1 MLRVINS
8 KQLIS
13 IIVPIFNVEKY
24 LDHCILSILN
34 QTFKNLEII
43 LVNDGSTDSCSV
55 MCDQYAIYDSRIKV
69 AHKINEGVS
78 SARNVGLDIA
88 TGKYVTFVDSD
99 DSVTEDY
106 IEVLY
111 NALKKTNSQISIGDF
126 IKVKS
131 EEFVIK
137 RDTILNESFQIF
149 SPREAVQKMYNN
161 PLNIHFVTVCWNLYQ
176 IDLFKSLRFPFGK
189 IHEDEYLSYKLFFS
203 AKRIVYTPNKI
214 YNYFT
219 RRGSVTTSPFSLNR
233 LDVLQALE
241 ERIIFLKNLSEFQ
254 LMNESLYFYFHNLCA
269 HLRKVRKGFPNE
281 KLIINDLKKKIRDS
295 SKTIILSKQISIRI
309 KISVIRQLI
318 ILIFLNPGYKSSSKS
333 GPIESIS

>member
-1 MLRVINS
+1 MINF
-8 KQLIS
+8 KDLIS
-13 IIVPIFNVEKY
+13 IIVPIFNVEKH

-34 QTFKNLEII
+34 QTYKNLEII
-43 LVNDGSTDSCSV
+43 LVNDGSTDGCSV

-69 AHKINEGVS
+69 VHKINEGVS
-78 SARNVGLDIA
+78 SARNVGLDIT

-111 NALKKTNSQISIGDF
+111 NALKKTNSQISTSEF
-126 IKVKS
+126 LKVKS

-137 RDTILNESFQIF
+137 KDTIRNESFQIF
-149 SPREAVQKMYNN
+149 SPREAVQKMYKT
-161 PLNIHFVTVCWNLYQ
+161 PLNTDFTTVWGNLYQ
-176 IDLFKSLRFPFGK
+176 IDLYKSLRFPFGK
-189 IHEDEYLSYKLFFS
+189 IHEDMYLSYKLFFS
-203 AKRIVYTPNKI
+203 AKRIVLTPNKI

-219 RRGSVTTSPFSLNR
+219 RQASITTSPFSLNR

-241 ERIIFLKNLSEFQ
+241 ERIIFFKNLSEFQ
-254 LMNESLYFYFHNLCA
+254 LMNESLHIYFCELIA

-295 SKTIILSKQISIRI
+295 SKIIILSKQISIRI
-309 KISVIRQLI
+309 KISVIRHLI
-318 ILIFLNPGYKSSSKS
+318 ILILYNPGYKSSSKS
-333 GPIESIS
+333 GPI

>member
-1 MLRVINS
+1 MINF
-8 KQLIS
+8 KDLIS
-13 IIVPIFNVEKY
+13 VIVPVFNVEKY

-34 QTFKNLEII
+34 QTYKNLEII
-43 LVNDGSTDSCSV
+43 LVNDGSTDSCPL

-69 AHKINEGVS
+69 IHKINEGTS
-78 SARNVGLDIA
+78 SARNVGLDIV
-88 TGKYVTFVDSD
+88 TGKYITFVDSD

-111 NALKKTNSQISIGDF
+111 DALEKTNSQISIGEF
-126 IKVKS
+126 LKVKS

-161 PLNIHFVTVCWNLYQ
+161 PLSINFVTVWGNLYQ
-176 IDLFKSLRFPFGK
+176 MDLFKSLRFPFGK
-189 IHEDEYLSYKLFFS
+189 IAEDEYLNYQLFF
-203 AKRIVYTPNKI
+203 AANHIVHTPNKI

-219 RRGSVTTSPFSLNR
+219 RQGSITTSPFSLNR

-241 ERIIFLKNLSEFQ
+241 ERIIFFKNLSEFQ
-254 LMNESLYFYFHNLCA
+254 LMNESLIFYFYELIG
-269 HLRKVRKGFPNE
+269 HLRKFIKGFPNE

-295 SKTIILSKQISIRI
+295 SKTIILSKQISIIR
-309 KISVIRQLI
+309 KIRVIMHLI
-318 ILIFLNPGYKSSSKS
+318 ISILHNPGL
-333 GPIESIS
+333 

>member
-1 MLRVINS
+1 MINF
-8 KQLIS
+8 KDLIS
-13 IIVPIFNVEKY
+13 VVVPVFNVEKY
-24 LDHCILSILN
+24 LDHCILSVLN
-34 QTFKNLEII
+34 QTYKNLEII
-43 LVNDGSTDSCSV
+43 LVNDGSTDTCSV

-69 AHKINEGVS
+69 VHKFNEGLS
-78 SARNVGLDIA
+78 SARNVGLEIA

-111 NALKKTNSQISIGDF
+111 DALKKTNSQITIGDF
-126 IKVKS
+126 LNVKS

-161 PLNIHFVTVCWNLYQ
+161 PLNIHFVTVWGNLYQ

-189 IHEDEYLSYKLFFS
+189 IHEDEFLSYKLFFS
-203 AKRIVYTPNKI
+203 ANRIVYTPNKI

-219 RRGSVTTSPFSLNR
+219 RQGSVTTSPFSLNR

-281 KLIINDLKKKIRDS
+281 KLIIHDLKKKIRDS
-295 SKTIILSKQISIRI
+295 SKTIILSKQISIGI
-309 KISVIRQLI
+309 KIVVIRQLI
-318 ILIFLNPGYKSSSKS
+318 ISILYNS
-333 GPIESIS
+333 GQGGL

>member
-1 MLRVINS
+1 MGFIIDSVI
-8 KQLIS
+8 KFKDLIS
-13 IIVPIFNVEKY
+13 VVVPVFNVEKY

-34 QTFKNLEII
+34 QTYKNLEII

-69 AHKINEGVS
+69 IHKINEGLS
-78 SARNVGLDIA
+78 SARNVGLDIV

-111 NALKKTNSQISIGDF
+111 DALEKTNSQISIGEF
-126 IKVKS
+126 LKVKS

-149 SPREAVQKMYNN
+149 SPREAASKYKN
-161 PLNIHFVTVCWNLYQ
+161 PLSIHFVTVTGNLYQ

-189 IHEDEYLSYKLFFS
+189 IAEDEYLNYQLFF
-203 AKRIVYTPNKI
+203 AANHIVHTPNKI

-219 RRGSVTTSPFSLNR
+219 RQGSITTSPFSLNR
-233 LDVLQALE
+233 LDELEALE
-241 ERIIFLKNLSEFQ
+241 ERIVFFKNLSEFQ
-254 LMNESLYFYFHNLCA
+254 LMNESLYSYFHILVAN
-269 HLRKVRKGFPNE
+269 LRKVRNEFPNE
-281 KLIINDLKKKIRDS
+281 KLIINDLVKKIRDL
-295 SKTIILSKQISIRI
+295 SKTIILSKQISIRK
-309 KISVIRQLI
+309 KIGVIRQLI
-318 ILIFLNPGYKSSSKS
+318 IPILHKQGYGLLK
-333 GPIESIS
+333 IELV

>member
-1 MLRVINS
+1 VINF
-8 KQLIS
+8 KDLIS
-13 IIVPIFNVEKY
+13 VVVPVFNVEKY
-24 LDHCILSILN
+24 LDHCILSVLN
-34 QTFKNLEII
+34 QTYKNLEII
-43 LVNDGSTDSCSV
+43 LVNDGSTDTCSV

-69 AHKINEGVS
+69 VHKFNEGLS
-78 SARNVGLDIA
+78 SARNVGLEIA

-111 NALKKTNSQISIGDF
+111 DALKKTNSQITIGDF
-126 IKVKS
+126 LNVKS

-161 PLNIHFVTVCWNLYQ
+161 PLNIHFVTVWGNLYQ

-189 IHEDEYLSYKLFFS
+189 IHEDEFLSYKLFFS
-203 AKRIVYTPNKI
+203 ANRIVYTPNKI

-219 RRGSVTTSPFSLNR
+219 RQGSVTTSPFSLNR

-281 KLIINDLKKKIRDS
+281 KLIIHDLKKKIRDS
-295 SKTIILSKQISIRI
+295 SKTIILSKQISIGI
-309 KISVIRQLI
+309 KIVVIRQLI
-318 ILIFLNPGYKSSSKS
+318 ISILYNS
-333 GPIESIS
+333 GQGGL